1 MFHDVGMVQRFGPHC
16 RRKKDTITIII
27 IIIIVVVLVFEII
40 VIAFH
45 HHHHRRRRRHLLLH
59 LLFLLLPVVVS
70 FVGIIACARLWTG
83 RPHDVN
89 SPHCLTGRRVRNE
102 STH

>member
-27 IIIIVVVLVFEII
+27 IIVVVLVFEII
-40 VIAFH
+40 VIIIVIAFH
-45 HHHHRRRRRHLLLH
+45 HHHRCHRH
-59 LLFLLLPVVVS
+59 LFLLLPVVVS
-70 FVGIIACARLWTG
+70 FINIIACARLWKG
-83 RPHDVN
+83 RPHDI
-89 SPHCLTGRRVRNE
+89 SSTHCLTGRRVRNE